1 MFGQRRV
8 EQSTVLFGVGAG
20 AEELV
25 DHKAYD
31 RI

>member
-1 MFGQRRV
+1 MFDQRRV
-8 EQSTVLFGVGAG
+8 EQSTVPFGVREG
-20 AEELV
+20 AEEMV